1 MQKQSILTLLSSY
14 LSGSENVKKVIN
26 SPCLDFSSGKML
38 SYDGTKVFNSNSR
51 FNRGNRRN
59 SNRGRGNRGGRN
71 QDSGSNQGSKNDQ
84 SGKSKKKHSDKVGAN
99 LLL

>member
-1 MQKQSILTLLSSY
+1 MQKQSILTLLGSY

-38 SYDGTKVFNSNSR
+38 SYDGTKIFSSNSR

-59 SNRGRGNRGGRN
+59 SNRGGRNRGGRN
-71 QDSGSNQGSKNDQ
+71 HESGSSKSSKND
-84 SGKSKKKHSDKVGAN
+84 SSHKTNKKGSNKVSAN
-99 LLL
+99 